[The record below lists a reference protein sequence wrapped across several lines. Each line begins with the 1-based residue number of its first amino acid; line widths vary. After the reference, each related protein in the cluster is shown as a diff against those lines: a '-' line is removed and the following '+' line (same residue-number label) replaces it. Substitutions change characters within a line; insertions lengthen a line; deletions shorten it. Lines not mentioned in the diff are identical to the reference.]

1 MAILHWKQGLL
12 CDKTRISFHFT
23 SGLNSEGTPSE
34 KAANVL
40 SEIRA
45 LNEIIAKFKS
55 LQVDATEYACLKGIV
70 LFKTG
75 EFSACLSDT
84 KPQNLG

>member
-1 MAILHWKQGLL
+1 MFYKSEY
-12 CDKTRISFHFT
+12 KTRPYFT
-23 SGLNSEGTPSE
+23 SRDSPSLLSIAGLNSENTSSE
-34 KAANVL
+34 KAANVIA
-40 SEIRA
+40 EIRA

-75 EFSACLSDT
+75 KLCVLYCLT
-84 KPQNLG
+84 RFI